1 MQKKKKKK
9 LLVAHLLVLCVL
21 SVIFWQYFSGTVRFP
36 ETDRLLST
44 LALASGLFVW
54 MFSGFIL
61 WKEKPMRIAGAFV
74 FVAPLFFQVA
84 DWRAYLG
91 EILIVGFLYA
101 AAVMVEREQRERL
114 KFSSA
119 RTLLVAKQI
128 SVFAFSFALSLGYF
142 ASIHSLSWDDLE
154 PRFRLGHGAI
164 EKILEWSGYIQP
176 ELDSLIEE
184 KKTVDE
190 YILSLDQTSFLSS
203 GDKSQQFE
211 QLNDEVGRLRAQGIN
226 VEFSGDALSSVR
238 GAAKENTLVTGRKQL
253 GELIG
258 RPVRGDEEIGAVFAE
273 ILQTKLSAL
282 LEGSHVRDR
291 ISDRVLPLFV
301 ATLFFLT
308 VWPIGLLLFS
318 VWSVLSAAIITLFR
332 SLHWIDL
339 TDRTVTQEQLED

>member
-1 MQKKKKKK
+1 MQWTRRRK
-9 LLVAHLLVLCVL
+9 LLVGHFLILCAF
-21 SVIFWQYFSGTVRFP
+21 SVIFWGYFFGTVRLP
-36 ETDRLLST
+36 ETGRLMST
-44 LALASGLFVW
+44 LALASILFIW
-54 MFSGFIL
+54 MFSGFVL
-61 WKEKPMRIAGAFV
+61 WKEKAMKMAGALAFTL
-74 FVAPLFFQVA
+74 PIFFWA
-84 DWRAYLG
+84 SDWRAYFG
-91 EILIVGFLYA
+91 GIIVVSLLYV
-101 AAVMVEREQRERL
+101 AAVMVGHEQRERL
-114 KFSSA
+114 RFSPS
-119 RTLLVAKQI
+119 RLLLVAKQV
-128 SVFAFSFALSLGYF
+128 SVFAFSLALSLGYF
-142 ASIHSLSWDDLE
+142 VSIRSLSWDDLE

-164 EKILEWSGYIQP
+164 EKILEWGGYIQP

-203 GDKSQQFE
+203 DDKSQQFE
-211 QLNDEVGRLRAQGIN
+211 QLSDEVGRLRAQGIN

-238 GAAKENTLVTGRKQL
+238 GAAKENTLVSGRKQL

-282 LEGSHVRDR
+282 LEGSRVRDR
-291 ISDRVLPLFV
+291 ISDRVLPLFI

>member
-1 MQKKKKKK
+1 MQWTRRKK

-154 PRFRLGHGAI
+154 PRFRLGRAKDTRMERVHPPN
-164 EKILEWSGYIQP
+164 WT
-176 ELDSLIEE
+176 LIEE
-184 KKTVDE
+184 KNHSTSF
-190 YILSLDQTSFLSS
+190 IDQTSSLSS

-211 QLNDEVGRLRAQGIN
+211 QLNEVGRLRA
-226 VEFSGDALSSVR
+226 
-238 GAAKENTLVTGRKQL
+238 
-253 GELIG
+253 
-258 RPVRGDEEIGAVFAE
+258 
-273 ILQTKLSAL
+273 
-282 LEGSHVRDR
+282 
-291 ISDRVLPLFV
+291 
-301 ATLFFLT
+301 
-308 VWPIGLLLFS
+308 
-318 VWSVLSAAIITLFR
+318 
-332 SLHWIDL
+332 
-339 TDRTVTQEQLED
+339 